1 MSINTDRNYLERIAY
16 LSYFFYQTHEEHGGN
31 GHSMLIKLF
40 NPTAGKISMAT
51 LRSVVLHGF
60 VRQQKMSIT
69 ETAVETAKWLRS
81 AGLAPSDISNEQDQL
96 QTISS
101 RYEGTF
107 DLPHSVRNVRVCLR
121 LVRFLWLMYAH
132 DVGSHSRAVEYFFP
146 NDEILIGR
154 SPDAPI
160 SGYHPEHVVPCAY
173 IRDEVKRRFVDRPL
187 VVGGK
192 EDELCARDMCQFVD
206 RLMAVAYISKKEAA
220 YLDKGEKAIKS
231 TMPADWNPESDDILV
246 RLNQLPGFTSLL
258 PIA

>member
-1 MSINTDRNYLERIAY
+1 MSTNSGRNYLERIAY

-40 NPTAGKISMAT
+40 NPAAGKISMTA

-60 VRQQKMSIT
+60 VSQQKLSIT

-81 AGLAPSDISNEQDQL
+81 EGFAPCEIAGEQDQL
-96 QTISS
+96 QEISR

-107 DLPHSVRNVRVCLR
+107 DLPHSVRNIKVCLR

-154 SPDAPI
+154 SADAPT

-173 IRDEVKRRFVDRPL
+173 IRDEVLRRFVDRPL
-187 VVGGK
+187 VVDGK

-206 RLMAVAYISKKEAA
+206 RLMAVAYISKAEAA
-220 YLDKGEKAIKS
+220 YLDTGEKAIKS
-231 TMPADWNPESDDILV
+231 TMPAGWNPESGDILD
-246 RLNQLPGFTSLL
+246 RLNQIPGFTSLL